1 MRCEGTA
8 KHPNSL
14 TRGRPPHPPRPL
26 LPRQSPGA
34 KLGQAVMNR
43 LIFANISLYWNKPGG
58 SPRFNPMQPAGGSIG
73 TVLTVLT
80 GLTVLKADRIDE
92 VDRLT
97 AKTKLVNQ
105 STRSA
110 VNPVNSVNPVN
121 TVQDPSP
128 PPQADGAFKKPRGMS
143 PGFLK

>member
-1 MRCEGTA
+1 MDADG
-8 KHPNSL
+8 
-14 TRGRPPHPPRPL
+14 
-26 LPRQSPGA
+26 
-34 KLGQAVMNR
+34 
-43 LIFANISLYWNKPGG
+43 FASGFFK
-58 SPRFNPMQPAGGSIG
+58 QPSCGSIG

-97 AKTKLVNQ
+97 EKTNLVNQ

-121 TVQDPSP
+121 TVQNPST
-128 PPQADGAFKKPRGMS
+128 PPQADGAFKNHGGLS
-143 PGFLK
+143 PGVFKQPYARWYVPRSMGCRWLHLIGSLGYLCNV